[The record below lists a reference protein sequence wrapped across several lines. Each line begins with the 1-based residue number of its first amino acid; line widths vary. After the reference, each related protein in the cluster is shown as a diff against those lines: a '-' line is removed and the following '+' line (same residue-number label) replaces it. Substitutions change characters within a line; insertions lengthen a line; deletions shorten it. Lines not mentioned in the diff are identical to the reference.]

1 MGILLTPEETK
12 QNSFRISTC
21 PDPELV
27 FTQDDGSYSKNYFFV
42 GKDLLKAQAIKVL
55 DELDK
60 PCPHGLTQQGY
71 FRSFGMRKYCAYC
84 MAEIRK
90 ELTDGT
96 KT

>member
-55 DELDK
+55 DELEK
-60 PCPHGLTQQGY
+60 PCPHETYANLK
-71 FRSFGMRKYCAYC
+71 RECVDC
-84 MAEIRK
+84 MTEIRK
-90 ELTDGT
+90 DIEDG
-96 KT
+96 